1 MIEIFFFAVLSVLS
15 KLLLNGENFKHIETF
30 VTESWSSA
38 DERPLYLYIVS
49 VAKGLWVQTSLN
61 IAAVGLLK
69 SINSQECK

>member
-49 VAKGLWVQTSLN
+49 VAKGL
-61 IAAVGLLK
+61 
-69 SINSQECK
+69 